1 MKKILTRLFF
11 IVGLIASTQTHGL
24 NLVWQIQ
31 RATCWEPD
39 WLNELLSDFDITHID
54 DGKHEVFLD
63 NAIVITFAGC
73 PRNSAYFKKLHDM
86 NYKFGVILLSDEC
99 YLEPTDYYKY
109 AQFVLRNY
117 WHKQFASY
125 DNVYIFPLGYKA
137 GFWKHCSRTVKKV
150 QERTY
155 IWSFAGQITEKPTR
169 AAMIH
174 ALQTIPHYY
183 IHPIDYFAAPN
194 SLPVDAYQNLLLNTI
209 FVPCPTGYWN
219 LDSFRVYEALECGC
233 IPIVE
238 KNPIDYFHLQFGD
251 HPFLAVDSW
260 DEATHIIRDLLCNPI
275 ELEQYRITCHQW
287 WLNRKE
293 KIKQDFSTIIKSTMH
308 L

>member
-1 MKKILTRLFF
+1 MRKTLTRLLF
-11 IVGLIASTQTHGL
+11 IVGLITSTHTYTL
-24 NLVWQIQ
+24 NLVWQIN

-39 WLNELLSDFDITHID
+39 WLNELLSEFDITHID

-63 NAIVITFAGC
+63 NAIVVTFAGC

-86 NYKFGVILLSDEC
+86 NYTFGVILLSDEC
-99 YLEPTDYYKY
+99 YLEPTDYYQY
-109 AQFVLRNY
+109 AQFVFRNY
-117 WHKQFASY
+117 WHKQFAAS

-137 GFWKHCSRTVKKV
+137 GFWKHCARSIKKA
-150 QERTY
+150 QERSY

-174 ALQTIPHYY
+174 ALQAIPKHYV
-183 IHPIDYFAAPN
+183 HSIDYFAAPN

-238 KNPIDYFHLQFGD
+238 RNPIDYFRLQFGD
-251 HPFLAVDSW
+251 HPFITVDSW
-260 DEATHIIRDLLCNPI
+260 DEATHIIRGLLFNPLQL
-275 ELEQYRITCHQW
+275 ELYRMRCHQW
-287 WLNRKE
+287 WLNRKAI
-293 KIKQDFSTIIKSTMH
+293 IKRDFSTIIKSTLH